1 MNREY
6 ALRYA
11 AAGLRVHPL
20 YEVDPVTQVCAC
32 QAGAACP
39 EKQRGKHPRL
49 GGWQTKA
56 STDPDTVR
64 AWWTSWP
71 RAGVGLATGSASR
84 VWVLDLDGPEAG
96 AWYEAQLAKHGP
108 SPTLGVETA
117 RGFHMYW
124 RWTEGEVVRNAQ
136 GLQAAGIKSVDV
148 RGDGGYVCAPP
159 TVHRSGAVYAW
170 RTDAGFT
177 REMAQAPAWL
187 LELVKEKPKP
197 PPKRAIRVEPRV
209 PWTRDAADRELAR
222 MLRLDPS
229 ARVSLG
235 ASMAGDVIEGAGH
248 VRHVRCPKCG
258 DRSVWWTIAGPGH
271 AKCSHVNSCGYVAP
285 LIELCT

>member
-49 GGWQTKA
+49 GAWQQKA

-124 RWTEGEVVRNAQ
+124 RWPEGAVVKNSQ

-187 LELVKEKPKP
+187 LELVKDRPKPKREF
-197 PPKRAIRVEPRV
+197 RAPTWAVTE
-209 PWTRDAADRELAR
+209 RELGR
-222 MLRLDPS
+222 TLRAALDND
-229 ARVSLG
+229 AGLRQQVGMQLG
-235 ASMAGDVIEGAGH
+235 GTFRPAGRPYVDDLV
-248 VRHVRCPKCG
+248 CPKCG
-258 DRSVWWTIAGPGH
+258 TEPFERPQSPGKAG
-271 AKCSHVNSCGYVAP
+271 
-285 LIELCT
+285 